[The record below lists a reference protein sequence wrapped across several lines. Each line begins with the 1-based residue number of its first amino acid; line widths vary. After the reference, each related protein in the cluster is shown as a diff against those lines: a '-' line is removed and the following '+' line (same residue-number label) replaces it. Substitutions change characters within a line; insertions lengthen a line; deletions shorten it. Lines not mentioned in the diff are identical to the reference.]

1 MDNGSQCSAVSS
13 RMRDGKKQLSKQVKK
28 LSFTHCLLLIVCYLL
43 CSPSL
48 QARIDFKEIDY
59 IPVSDG
65 TRFLD
70 YPWGGGLNS
79 SQFCDPDLNGDG
91 RRDLLVF
98 EKTENRVLTFIAT
111 AQGEYR
117 LDRAYAKQIPEVQGW
132 VITKDMNCDGIDD
145 LFTYSNGSIM
155 VYKGYLDNDTLKFT
169 LWSDGIYY
177 QGYTSRVNLYSTF
190 VDRPAIADFDYDGDL
205 DILTFNVSSNRMILY
220 KNQRVELGLS
230 CDTLAFI
237 LKDNCW
243 GNVYESG
250 LSSEI
255 DIRDTCNYKLNNG
268 RLSSAKQMRHA
279 GSTLEAFDIR
289 GRGVL
294 DVLMGDV
301 TLSFINHL
309 KNNGTRAYASILA
322 QDTSYPSYN
331 VPVKTY
337 SFPLAT
343 FIDVNHDG
351 KKDLIVTPFE
361 GLGVDNY
368 ENVLLYENNGADS
381 VKLSLASTSFV
392 VGDMIDVGENAVP
405 AMIDI
410 NGDGLKDIVIG
421 GGYRKQ
427 DIIEYYLHYYINT
440 GTEEYPVF
448 RLEQKNYLNF
458 RATGLTEPYPHAGD
472 LNGDGKVDLLVGV
485 GDGRVLYYKNT
496 SSGTGFAAGSP
507 VFLKWNNTDLDVGQ
521 YATPF
526 VIDINRD
533 GKMELLVG
541 EFNGNINLYSN
552 TAPAGNV
559 QLSYLTDSVGKV
571 ATTLPFMPLGLSSVA
586 IADVDLDGK
595 YDMITGGY
603 DNYLTYVSNIED
615 SIYAK
620 VHPVTIE
627 SLPERIGRKIAP
639 VFGDFTTD
647 KDGTLLLGLQTGG
660 VRWFSLK
667 PPAYRPVSVT
677 QNENKVL
684 EFNIYPNPN
693 QGFFTI
699 DIPQNRNRLQW
710 EIIDVMGRVC
720 LSGRIESERENISIH
735 QLSSGIYVIQLY
747 DGQKRSSGHKLLI
760 KSE

>member
-1 MDNGSQCSAVSS
+1 
-13 RMRDGKKQLSKQVKK
+13 MRFNTEYRRLDMEDMKR
-28 LSFTHCLLLIVCYLL
+28 FCEHLLLIVCFLSL
-43 CSPSL
+43 SFSL
-48 QARIDFKEIDY
+48 QAQIDFKEIDY

-111 AQGEYR
+111 DQGEYR
-117 LDRAYAKQIPEVQGW
+117 LDRGYAKQIPAVQGW

-145 LFTYSNGSIM
+145 LFTYNNGSVM
-155 VYKGYLDNDTLKFT
+155 VYKGYRDNDTLKFT

-205 DILTFNVSSNRMILY
+205 DILTFNVSSNRILLY

-250 LSSEI
+250 LSPEI
-255 DIRDTCNYKLNNG
+255 DIRDTCDYKLNNG
-268 RLSSAKQMRHA
+268 RLSQAKQMRHA

-301 TLSFINHL
+301 TFSFLNHL
-309 KNNGTRAYASILA
+309 KNNGTRAYASIMA
-322 QDTSYPSYN
+322 QDTSYPAYN
-331 VPVKTY
+331 VPVNTY

-368 ENVLLYENNGADS
+368 ENVLLYENSGTDS
-381 VKLSLASTSFV
+381 VRLSLATKSFI

-410 NGDGLKDIVIG
+410 NGDGLKDLIIG

-427 DIIEYYLHYYINT
+427 DKIEYYLHYYRNT
-440 GTEEYPVF
+440 GNEEYPVF
-448 RLEQKNYLNF
+448 TLEQNNYLNF
-458 RATGLTEPYPHAGD
+458 RASGLTEPYPHAGD
-472 LNGDGKVDLLVGV
+472 LDGDGKMDLLVGV
-485 GDGRVLYYKNT
+485 GDGRILYYKNT
-496 SSGTGFAAGSP
+496 GAGTGFATGSP
-507 VFLKWNNTDLDVGQ
+507 VFLKWNNADLDVGQ

-526 VIDINRD
+526 VIDINKD
-533 GKMELLVG
+533 GKMELLAG

-552 TAPAGNV
+552 TASPGNV
-559 QLSYLTDSVGKV
+559 QLTYLTDSVGKV
-571 ATTLPFMPLGLSSVA
+571 TTTSPFMPLGLSSVA
-586 IADVDLDGK
+586 IADIDGDGK
-595 YDMITGGY
+595 YDMIIGGY

-615 SIYAK
+615 SIYTR
-620 VHPVTIE
+620 VHPVVIG
-627 SLPERIGRKIAP
+627 SLPERIGRKAAP
-639 VFGDFTTD
+639 VFGDFTAD

-660 VRWFSLK
+660 VRWFSLA
-667 PPAYRPVSVT
+667 PPDYRPVTVL
-677 QNENKVL
+677 QNESNGL
-684 EFNIYPNPN
+684 NFNVYPNPN
-693 QGFFTI
+693 KGFFTVAV
-699 DIPQNRNRLQW
+699 PRNSHKLQW
-710 EIIDVMGRVC
+710 EIIDVMGRIC
-720 LSGRIESERENISIH
+720 LSGRMESERENISMH
-735 QLSSGIYVIQLY
+735 QLYPGIYVIQIY
-747 DGQKRSSGHKLLI
+747 DGQDRSGHKLLI